1 MSPAIKASRDLLGNW
16 LLVCMRRKL
25 REECQ
30 AVGAKASC
38 VKRVGTRRR
47 LGCSPEEGGGE

>member
-1 MSPAIKASRDLLGNW
+1 MSPAIEASRDLLGNW

-30 AVGAKASC
+30 VVGAKASC